1 MLVYY
6 IFVFFV
12 CQVFFVV
19 SCEFRFNKV
28 YPTGKLQTQ
37 IRFTLRFIPYRRL
50 HRHFQPLLSLCDIS
64 SVSTEE
70 FIPEEGSVAC
80 RFATTPVSTE
90 EFAPKKGNNMFFHT
104 SEEES
109 GVCRFAVTSA
119 LSPIVGFAATS
130 PEGGSDVCRFA
141 VTSALSPIVGFA
153 ATSPE
158 GGSDACRFATTPVST
173 EKFTPEGGSDVCR
186 LAIYFRFSGFRENF
200 ENKFF
205 NYNSK
210 IFTLP

>member
-50 HRHFQPLLSLCDIS
+50 RHHFQPLLSLCDIS

-70 FIPEEGSVAC
+70 FTPKKEIICFFHTSEEESDVCRFAVTSALSPIVGFAATSPEGGSVAC

-130 PEGGSDVCRFA
+130 PEGGSV
-141 VTSALSPIVGFA
+141 
-153 ATSPE
+153 
-158 GGSDACRFATTPVST
+158 ACRFA
-173 EKFTPEGGSDVCR
+173 
-186 LAIYFRFSGFRENF
+186 IHFRFSGFREKSEDKSF
-200 ENKFF
+200 D
-205 NYNSK
+205 YHSK
-210 IFTLP
+210 IFTLTW